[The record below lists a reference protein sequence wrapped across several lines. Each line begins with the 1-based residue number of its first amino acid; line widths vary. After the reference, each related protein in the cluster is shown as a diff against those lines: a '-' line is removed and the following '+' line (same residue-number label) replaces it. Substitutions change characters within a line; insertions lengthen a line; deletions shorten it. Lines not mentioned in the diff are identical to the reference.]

1 MTTNSVAQAT
11 PSDAKQAMQFPFLD
25 LCAQYSTIKG
35 EVRAAVLEVLE
46 TQHFILGPEVE
57 SFEREF
63 GAYLDCD
70 YAIGCA
76 SGSDA
81 LLLALTALGIREGD
95 EIITT
100 PFTFVAT
107 AGSIARLK
115 ARPVF
120 VDIDRQTFNIDPEA
134 VEAAITPETRAILPV
149 HLFGLAA
156 DMKQIMEVARRH
168 NVPVIE
174 DAAQAIGATYEGTPV
189 GRIGTVGC
197 FSFFPSK
204 NLGAAGDGGM
214 LTTNDP
220 EVADRLKVLRVHG
233 SRRKYQYEILGFNSR
248 LDAMQAAIL
257 RVKLRH
263 LASWTS
269 SRQRNANRYL
279 QLFEE
284 FDLKRWTSL
293 PTTIPGREHVYNQFV
308 IRAERRD
315 ALQLHLRRN
324 GIPTEIYYPAP
335 LHLENAFAYLGY
347 KNGDLPI
354 AEAACKEVLALPV
367 YQELT
372 EPQQH
377 SVVESIADFYKDSN
391 F

>member
-1 MTTNSVAQAT
+1 
-11 PSDAKQAMQFPFLD
+11 
-25 LCAQYSTIKG
+25 
-35 EVRAAVLEVLE
+35 
-46 TQHFILGPEVE
+46 
-57 SFEREF
+57 
-63 GAYLDCD
+63 
-70 YAIGCA
+70 
-76 SGSDA
+76 
-81 LLLALTALGIREGD
+81 
-95 EIITT
+95 
-100 PFTFVAT
+100 
-107 AGSIARLK
+107 
-115 ARPVF
+115 
-120 VDIDRQTFNIDPEA
+120 
-134 VEAAITPETRAILPV
+134 
-149 HLFGLAA
+149 
-156 DMKQIMEVARRH
+156 MKQIMEVARRH